1 MSFYSLFNNIEGI
14 LWLFVAATIA
24 IRTPRNN
31 SQQKAAV
38 VLAVV
43 AFVLFGLTDFIEA
56 HYEARVPL
64 WLYAWKIACGS
75 AIFTSRY
82 TWLGWTRFHWTDRE
96 FLFAIACMIAI
107 FAIMVYQYS

>member
-1 MSFYSLFNNIEGI
+1 MSFYSLFNNIEGV
-14 LWLFVAATIA
+14 LWLIVAAIIA
-24 IRTPRNN
+24 ICTSCNT

-38 VLAVV
+38 ILATV

-64 WLYAWKIACGS
+64 WLYAWKIACGC

-82 TWLGWTRFHWTDRE
+82 TWLGWARFRWTDRE
-96 FLFAIACMIAI
+96 FLFAIACLIAI
-107 FAIMVYQYS
+107 IAIMVYQYS